1 MNLFNPITILQLDE
15 RSCYDQR
22 ASRPSRPSREWLRDG
37 GTQRFLAPAYLF
49 MGMEMAW
56 QCSECSKLFSVSVDD
71 VLAQPTA
78 EVPTCIQAEFHLHS
92 CTLHLL
98 ASVLT

>member
-1 MNLFNPITILQLDE
+1 MKLFNPITILQLDE
-15 RSCYDQR
+15 RPCYDRR
-22 ASRPSRPSREWLRDG
+22 AKLPFREWLRVG

-49 MGMEMAW
+49 MGREMAW

-78 EVPTCIQAEFHLHS
+78 EVPACIQAEFHLHS
-92 CTLHLL
+92 CMLHLL
-98 ASVLT
+98 GPVLT